1 MKKNYCILFFSF
13 TTLFFAQDYKISSI
27 PENLLSNANAV
38 IRESSEDHIMKSV
51 NEMEIKQSSA
61 ITILNTA
68 GDSFATVYIPY
79 DPTTKVSN
87 IKVELYDEFGK
98 LFKTFS
104 KKDFSD
110 YTNNPSSGLYVD
122 NRVLVLRPISTKY
135 PYTVK
140 TSYETNTSDTTFLNF
155 KPLWTYRLAVEKSS
169 FSMLNQ
175 SGIKIR
181 TKINDKPL
189 AKVTHSEEGNLWK
202 YSYQNIEAITEENL
216 SPSLDYLIPQV
227 EFSPEKF
234 SLAGKQGDMTDW
246 NSFGKWYYHQL
257 MSPVSVVTPEI
268 LAEVAALNLKGTTSE
283 KVKTLFQYMQ
293 NKTRYVFIAMGIGG
307 WQPMPA
313 SEVSKK
319 GYGDCKAL
327 TNYMRTLL
335 TAAGIPSYYAII
347 YNGDS
352 VINFDKDFP
361 KFSGNHAILMVPTE
375 KDPIWL
381 ENTSQR
387 IAFNHLSYSSHN
399 RNVLAVK
406 ENGIELINTPIY
418 KPEESKEKLI
428 GKIKIAEDGSI
439 SSTANFEFSGGQYDS
454 NLRLFSLKNDE
465 LIEALKNRHYNLK
478 IDQIAVQNLKNDRD
492 DAKIIFNLN
501 LKANS
506 FSKKI
511 GNDLFFP
518 VMPYYQSVSFSSND
532 ERKLPFEN
540 SFPFQDDYEVEF
552 SIPEGY
558 KFSEIPKSTNL
569 TTEFGT
575 YTINYD
581 LKDNKLFVHRILTI
595 NKGLYPKEKYS
606 EYIAFRKKT
615 ASNDNTKIL
624 ISKL

>member
-140 TSYETNTSDTTFLNF
+140 TSYDTNTSDTTFLNF

-375 KDPIWL
+375 KEPIWL

-492 DAKIIFNLN
+492 DAKIIFDLN

-558 KFSEIPKSTNL
+558 KFSEIPKSTTL